1 MVGLLYLAVAAAM
14 LAAGAEA
21 FAENATAA
29 GRRLGVTTLAVG
41 LVLAGAE
48 PEELLTAV
56 VAAVRHR
63 PDIAVGDAVGA
74 NVTMLTLVLG
84 LAALLAPLALG
95 RRVRRYAAGA
105 AVVALLAALALVS
118 GRLTRVEGGLLV
130 AAYVVLVAA
139 VWRLE
144 RRPPSFGELADDDG
158 SAARRPAV
166 ALGFVVGGIAL
177 MTLGGRVAVAGAER
191 TAEALGRS
199 DSAVGLTLV
208 ALATTAELLALV
220 WAAARHDVTEVAL
233 AGVVGSAAYNA
244 TVTLGAAALVRP
256 SHPAGAVVV
265 AAFAAV
271 VLLAGLACWPRERL
285 PRWAGAVLVAAY
297 LAFVITVLA

>member
-1 MVGLLYLAVAAAM
+1 M

-48 PEELLTAV
+48 PEELVTAAI
-56 VAAVRHR
+56 AAVRHH
-63 PDIAVGDAVGA
+63 PGIAIGDAVGA
-74 NVTMLTLVLG
+74 DVTMLTLVLG

-95 RRVRRYAAGA
+95 RRVRRYAAAA
-105 AVVALLAALALVS
+105 AVVTLAAGLALVT

-130 AAYVVLVAA
+130 IAYVAIVAV

-144 RRPPSFGELADDDG
+144 RQPPAFGELADDEG
-158 SAARRPAV
+158 ETARRPGLALAYVAGGVAV
-166 ALGFVVGGIAL
+166 

-191 TAEALGRS
+191 TAQALGRS

-220 WAAARHDVTEVAL
+220 WAAARHHVTEVAL

-244 TVTLGAAALVRP
+244 TVTLGAAALIAP
-256 SHPAGAVVV
+256 SRAATGATT
-265 AAFAAV
+265 AAFVSAG
-271 VLLAGLACWPRERL
+271 LLAALALWPRPRL
-285 PRWAGAVLVAAY
+285 PRVAGAALVAGY
-297 LAFVITVLA
+297 LAYVVIVLSG

>member
-1 MVGLLYLAVAAAM
+1 M

-48 PEELLTAV
+48 PEELVTAAI
-56 VAAVRHR
+56 AAVRHR

-74 NVTMLTLVLG
+74 NVTMLTLVVG

-118 GRLTRVEGGLLV
+118 GSLSRVEGGLLV

-139 VWRLE
+139 VWRLG
-144 RRPPSFGELADDDG
+144 RQAPAFGGLGEGGG
-158 SAARRPAV
+158 STARRPGGRPA
-166 ALGFVVGGIAL
+166 VVGGGRPPVDP
-177 MTLGGRVAVAGAER
+177 GGR
-191 TAEALGRS
+191 
-199 DSAVGLTLV
+199 
-208 ALATTAELLALV
+208 
-220 WAAARHDVTEVAL
+220 
-233 AGVVGSAAYNA
+233 
-244 TVTLGAAALVRP
+244 
-256 SHPAGAVVV
+256 
-265 AAFAAV
+265 
-271 VLLAGLACWPRERL
+271 
-285 PRWAGAVLVAAY
+285 
-297 LAFVITVLA
+297 